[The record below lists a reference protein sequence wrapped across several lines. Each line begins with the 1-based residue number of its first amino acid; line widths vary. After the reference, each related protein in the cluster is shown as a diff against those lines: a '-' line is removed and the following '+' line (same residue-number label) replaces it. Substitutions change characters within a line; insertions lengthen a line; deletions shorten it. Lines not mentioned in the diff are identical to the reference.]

1 MGSVLVEATILYMS
15 TRHNP
20 AQVLHE
26 AATVYK
32 VNTDAIALKV
42 KQEFTAK
49 EKARAE
55 KKPPV
60 EATLAKKGGS
70 AKKAA

>member
-1 MGSVLVEATILYMS
+1 
-15 TRHNP
+15 
-20 AQVLHE
+20 
-26 AATVYK
+26 VYK

-42 KQEFTAK
+42 EQEFTAK

-60 EATLAKKGGS
+60 EATLAKKGRS